1 MRILLARGLIQAII
15 VLTGLMS
22 APALLAADVR
32 GETPPPQANTIRIGV
47 LAYRGAEYA
56 VKHWAPHADYLNAE
70 LAPRRF
76 EIVPLSYADLTSAV
90 QRREV
95 QLVITNT
102 GHYTEMETGGVLSR
116 IATRLMVGPAGP
128 LDRFGG
134 TVITRADNSKL
145 KSYADL
151 KGLSL
156 MVPDKSSL
164 GGWQVHLR
172 EAIEQGIN
180 LEKDTRAIL
189 ETRNH
194 EKVVEG
200 VLAGLADAG
209 FVRSDL
215 VESMAEE
222 GRIKLADLHIVNQR
236 QAPGYPYLLSTRLY
250 PEWPLARVAGVS
262 DQLAK
267 DVLICL
273 LALSPDHPAARAA
286 GIQGWTLP
294 LNYQSVHDLFREA
307 RLGPY
312 ANLPISLADI
322 LSRYGRPLA
331 AVILFAFLAL
341 GGVVWYVAGMNKALK
356 REIRRRIEVEHNLKE
371 SDNRFRD
378 MADSLP
384 SMIWLAG
391 PDKLCTFFNRS
402 WLDFTGRTLEREIGD
417 GWIEGVH
424 PEDRERCVQTYAAA
438 FDARQPFEMKY
449 RLRHASGE
457 YRWIVDAGT
466 PRHGPD
472 GAFRGYF
479 GHCLD
484 ITEMQ
489 RLNEALAEG
498 RERYALAQRAAHI
511 VSLDWNVTTN
521 RLQWSDEIESMFGF
535 SPGGFARTYEAFLAC
550 VHPEDRAAVELAVR
564 SAIKKDRHY
573 HIEHRIV
580 WPNGNVRWVA
590 ETGDVVRGTDNRA
603 VRMIGIIQDITDRRR
618 AEEALRQSH
627 EQLAAS
633 LATLQIHTRDLTQL
647 NEMNELLQ
655 SCLGEE
661 EIHRVFGHMAHTLE
675 LGKGGMLA
683 IARGPGGGLRTVATW
698 GNTDGMDTEFGRDAC
713 WGIRRGQAYE
723 PTLTTPRL
731 YCAHYPAD
739 AGLLNLCQP
748 LVVHGETLGLIS
760 IRAGSDIDKTAWLR
774 IRQLSA
780 TLGEALKLA
789 LTNIRL
795 REALR
800 EQATRD
806 PLTGLFNRRYLDE
819 TLPREL
825 HACLREDQP
834 LALAILDIDHFK
846 RYNDTWGHEAGDQVL
861 IEVSRI
867 LREHLRASDIACR
880 YGGEELLAVMPRA
893 ELHEARERLS
903 RIAHLVRN
911 AEVHIHDRPLPA
923 VTFSAGIAIAPL
935 QGENADA
942 LLRAADQALYAAKQA
957 GRDRVFTVGEM
968 G

>member
-1 MRILLARGLIQAII
+1 M
-15 VLTGLMS
+15 
-22 APALLAADVR
+22 
-32 GETPPPQANTIRIGV
+32 
-47 LAYRGAEYA
+47 
-56 VKHWAPHADYLNAE
+56 
-70 LAPRRF
+70 
-76 EIVPLSYADLTSAV
+76 
-90 QRREV
+90 
-95 QLVITNT
+95 
-102 GHYTEMETGGVLSR
+102 
-116 IATRLMVGPAGP
+116 
-128 LDRFGG
+128 
-134 TVITRADNSKL
+134 
-145 KSYADL
+145 
-151 KGLSL
+151 
-156 MVPDKSSL
+156 
-164 GGWQVHLR
+164 
-172 EAIEQGIN
+172 
-180 LEKDTRAIL
+180 
-189 ETRNH
+189 
-194 EKVVEG
+194 
-200 VLAGLADAG
+200 
-209 FVRSDL
+209 
-215 VESMAEE
+215 
-222 GRIKLADLHIVNQR
+222 
-236 QAPGYPYLLSTRLY
+236 
-250 PEWPLARVAGVS
+250 
-262 DQLAK
+262 
-267 DVLICL
+267 
-273 LALSPDHPAARAA
+273 
-286 GIQGWTLP
+286 
-294 LNYQSVHDLFREA
+294 
-307 RLGPY
+307 
-312 ANLPISLADI
+312 
-322 LSRYGRPLA
+322 
-331 AVILFAFLAL
+331 
-341 GGVVWYVAGMNKALK
+341 
-356 REIRRRIEVEHNLKE
+356 
-371 SDNRFRD
+371 
-378 MADSLP
+378 
-384 SMIWLAG
+384 
-391 PDKLCTFFNRS
+391 
-402 WLDFTGRTLEREIGD
+402 GD
-417 GWIEGVH
+417 GWTKGVH
-424 PEDRERCVQTYAAA
+424 PDDLERCVQTYTTA

-511 VSLDWNVTTN
+511 VSLDWNIDTN

-535 SPGGFARTYEAFLAC
+535 PPGGFARTYEAFLAC

-564 SAIKKDRHY
+564 SAMKKDHHY

-590 ETGDVVRGTDNRA
+590 ETGDVVRGRGNRA

-627 EQLAAS
+627 EQLATS
-633 LATLQIHTRDLTQL
+633 LAALQIHTRDLTQL

-675 LGKGGMLA
+675 LGGGGMLA
-683 IARGPGGGLRTVATW
+683 MARESGEGLRTVAAW
-698 GNTDGMDTEFGRDAC
+698 GNTDGMDTEFAPDAC

-723 PTLTTPRL
+723 PTLTTPGL

-739 AGLLNLCQP
+739 GSFLNLCQP
-748 LVVHGETLGLIS
+748 LVLHGETLGLIS
-760 IRAGSDIDKTAWLR
+760 IRAGSDIDKAAWLR
-774 IRQLSA
+774 LRQLCV

-825 HACLREDQP
+825 HACLRDDQP

-880 YGGEELLAVMPRA
+880 FGGEELLAVMPRA

-903 RIAHLVRN
+903 RIANLVRD
-911 AEVHIHDRPLPA
+911 AEIHTHDRPLPA
-923 VTFSAGIAIAPL
+923 VTFSAGIALAPL
-935 QGENADA
+935 HGENPDA

-957 GRDRVFTVGEM
+957 GRDRVFTVGET